1 MNNYSIK
8 IGKTISK
15 VIEDFYNR
23 KTCEMNSLSIFLN
36 LIFYYFKGTKY
47 NNELAKE
54 LNSSNVRNLQ
64 NLEAP

>member
-23 KTCEMNSLSIFLN
+23 KTYEMNSLSIFLN
-36 LIFYYFKGTKY
+36 LIFYYLKGTKY

-54 LNSSNVRNLQ
+54 LNS
-64 NLEAP
+64 